1 MIKKKYKY
9 DISIAILN
17 YNRAQFLDR
26 AVRSCL
32 DQYLSGKTKELIIV
46 DDASNDESID
56 FLNSIKKKYNSFKLI
71 VNKKNKGPG
80 YCSNL
85 AIKNSQGKYFI
96 RVDSDDYLNRFA
108 VDIMADILNYNE
120 DFGYVYCDHFKTDN
134 WGLKQ
139 KIVKLNSKKVL
150 LNHGAGILFRTDLIK
165 KVGNYNPSLRE
176 AEDYE
181 LISKLNKICNSFYL
195 PLPLYRYYMHE
206 NNISKSGK
214 RSEYIKIIKKNEK
227 NI

>member
-1 MIKKKYKY
+1 
-9 DISIAILN
+9 
-17 YNRAQFLDR
+17 
-26 AVRSCL
+26 
-32 DQYLSGKTKELIIV
+32 
-46 DDASNDESID
+46 
-56 FLNSIKKKYNSFKLI
+56 
-71 VNKKNKGPG
+71 
-80 YCSNL
+80 
-85 AIKNSQGKYFI
+85 
-96 RVDSDDYLNRFA
+96 
-108 VDIMADILNYNE
+108 MADILNYNE

>member
-56 FLNSIKKKYNSFKLI
+56 FLNSHKKKYDSFKLI

>member
-1 MIKKKYKY
+1 M
-9 DISIAILN
+9 
-17 YNRAQFLDR
+17 
-26 AVRSCL
+26 

-56 FLNSIKKKYNSFKLI
+56 FLNSLKKKYDSFKLI

-150 LNHGAGILFRTDLIK
+150 LNHVAGILFRTDLIK